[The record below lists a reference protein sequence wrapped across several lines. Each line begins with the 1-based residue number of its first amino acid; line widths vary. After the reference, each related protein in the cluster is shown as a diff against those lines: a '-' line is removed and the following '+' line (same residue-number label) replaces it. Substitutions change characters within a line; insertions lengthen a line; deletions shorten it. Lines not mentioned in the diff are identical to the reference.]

1 MSRHRVRVNQDV
13 IVVDEY
19 KIRGI
24 VHDSINSYR
33 VVAEETEYTEPSVV
47 AIAEF
52 LLRHKEADFASVCH
66 NYKLDN
72 PLPFED

>member
-1 MSRHRVRVNQDV
+1 MSRHKVTVDREV

-24 VHDSINSYR
+24 VHDAINSYK
-33 VVAEETEYTEPSVV
+33 VVAEETEYMKPDEVT
-47 AIAEF
+47 IANF

-66 NYKLDN
+66 NYKLDE
-72 PLPFED
+72 PLPFE